1 MSFLSTSIVG
11 IDTIHDFLR
20 TEQPVWFDNRPFPMH
35 PFGLNGIQP
44 GAFTRQ
50 SAGQDAYPLPGLL
63 DVVIVL
69 PQPGPHLVAEVPRRV
84 VPDQQHRGEPLRRS
98 RRAAPGEQGGG
109 LGADRAAC
117 PTAQQHWFGLGGD
130 VTHHQAIAG
139 QRLRLRISVGPRFF
153 SQAHGRLVRR
163 PGLQRRLRQATPP
176 DCITKA
182 QSPRWMGD
190 GERHP
195 SSVMLGS
202 KGSPCWN
209 TFAWSVAGSLF
220 RIVTVTVQGQ
230 GGMHTRIQHG

>member
-1 MSFLSTSIVG
+1 MTC
-11 IDTIHDFLR
+11 
-20 TEQPVWFDNRPFPMH
+20 
-35 PFGLNGIQP
+35 
-44 GAFTRQ
+44 
-50 SAGQDAYPLPGLL
+50 
-63 DVVIVL
+63 IVL
-69 PQPGPHLVAEVPRRV
+69 PQPGSHLVAEVPRRV

-209 TFAWSVAGSLF
+209 TFAWSVAGRGGHNSHPPRLSSSPRHVLCCLICYISWRHDREERYLF
-220 RIVTVTVQGQ
+220 SYTERTE
-230 GGMHTRIQHG
+230 HG

>member
-1 MSFLSTSIVG
+1 MTC
-11 IDTIHDFLR
+11 
-20 TEQPVWFDNRPFPMH
+20 
-35 PFGLNGIQP
+35 
-44 GAFTRQ
+44 
-50 SAGQDAYPLPGLL
+50 
-63 DVVIVL
+63 IVL
-69 PQPGPHLVAEVPRRV
+69 PQPGSHLVAEVPRRV